1 MRTRWVG
8 ERSATDVRRAGRRVR
23 ELRGRGS
30 RCELAREVALE
41 LDGECA
47 HVFRRIEA
55 PPEAYPKGERQLGAR
70 EERAAFAEK
79 VRTRLDDHG
88 LHGRGAAAG
97 NRADRPGE
105 RPHRAPNRARAF
117 GKEQQL

>member
-8 ERSATDVRRAGRRVR
+8 ERSATDVRRVGRRVR

-41 LDGECA
+41 LDGERA

-55 PPEAYPKGERQLGAR
+55 PPEAYPIGERQPGAR
-70 EERAAFAEK
+70 EKRAALAQQA
-79 VRTRLDDHG
+79 RIPLDNHG
-88 LHGRGAAAG
+88 LHRRGATAG
-97 NRADRPGE
+97 KRAPPPGE
-105 RPHRAPNRARAF
+105 TPTRATDQQPHP
-117 GKEQQL
+117 QT